1 MNLLTGWRRAWVALV
16 LLCLGALGA
25 SAQQPGA
32 SGRVEYVLGSGDV
45 VHIVVYQNPDLT
57 SDVRVSEAGSI
68 SFPLIGAVKVG
79 GLTTGQA
86 YAVEGA
92 PPQ

>member
-1 MNLLTGWRRAWVALV
+1 MNLLTGWRRAWALLA
-16 LLCLGALGA
+16 LLCLGAVGA
-25 SAQQPGA
+25 LAQQPGT
-32 SGRVEYVLGSGDV
+32 SGRAEYVLGSGDV

-86 YAVEGA
+86 ESAS
-92 PPQ
+92 PMP